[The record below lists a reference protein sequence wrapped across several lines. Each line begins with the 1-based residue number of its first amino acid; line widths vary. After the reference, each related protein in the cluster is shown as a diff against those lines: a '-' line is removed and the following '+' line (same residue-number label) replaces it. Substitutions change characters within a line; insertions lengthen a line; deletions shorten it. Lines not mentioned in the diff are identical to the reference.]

1 MSTPPP
7 THNQT
12 QASEDKNNTL
22 LACIIQSSDDAII
35 SKDLNGIITSWNK
48 GAENMFGFTSREMI
62 GAPIQQLLLADRLNE
77 ENLILKRVAKGD
89 KVSHFKTAW
98 KCKDGKVIQISITI
112 SPVLENSGKLI
123 GVSQIA
129 RDITKQI
136 KIERD
141 LYEQVIANKELAFQN
156 EEKAKRAA
164 ELVIANKELAFQ
176 NEEKAKRAAELVI
189 ANKEL
194 AFQNEEKAKRAAELV
209 IANKELAF
217 QNEEKAKRAAELLVI
232 TERLKVSLL
241 ETVNLAARI
250 GEMRDAYTAG
260 HEKSVGRLSEAI
272 ATELGF
278 DKEFQEGIRIAGH
291 LHDIGKIIVPIE
303 ILVKPTKLTIKEF
316 ELVKE
321 HVDAGYRLLND
332 ISFPWPVA
340 NLILE
345 HHERLDGSGYPKGL
359 KGDEISMG
367 GRIMAVA
374 DVVDAM
380 STHRPYRPGLGVDSA
395 LAELKRG
402 YGILYDKTV
411 VDACI
416 NLIEDKGFK
425 VKETLFI

>member
-1 MSTPPP
+1 MRTPP
-7 THNQT
+7 TTQNQT
-12 QASEDKNNTL
+12 KASADENQSL
-22 LACIIQSSDDAII
+22 LLGIIMSSEDAII
-35 SKDLNGIITSWNK
+35 GKDLKGIVTSWNR
-48 GAENMFGFTSREMI
+48 GAEKIFGYSANEI
-62 GAPIQQLLLADRLNE
+62 VGHSINILLPPERLKE
-77 ENLILKRVAKGD
+77 ELDILKVILQGKRVP
-89 KVSHFKTAW
+89 HFETVRL
-98 KCKDGKVIQISITI
+98 CKDGRRIDVSASI
-112 SPVLENSGKLI
+112 SPILDAKGNVI
-123 GVSQIA
+123 GASKIA
-129 RDITKQI
+129 RDITESKEQNRLL
-136 KIERD
+136 IE
-141 LYEQVIANKELAFQN
+141 
-156 EEKAKRAA
+156 
-164 ELVIANKELAFQ
+164 
-176 NEEKAKRAAELVI
+176 

-217 QNEEKAKRAAELLVI
+217 QNEEKAKRAAELLAI
-232 TERLKVSLL
+232 TKRLEVSLL

-260 HEKSVGRLSEAI
+260 HENSVGRLSEAI

-278 DKEFQEGIRIAGH
+278 DQAFQDGIRIGGY

-321 HVDAGYRLLND
+321 HVDAGYYLLND

-340 NLILE
+340 KVVLE
-345 HHERLDGSGYPKGL
+345 HHERLDGSGYPNGL

-380 STHRPYRPGLGVDSA
+380 ATHRPYRPGLGLDNA
-395 LAELKRG
+395 LTELKRG
-402 YGILYDKTV
+402 SGTLYDKTV

-416 NLIEDKGFK
+416 KLINVKGYQIK
-425 VKETLFI
+425 STLI

>member
-141 LYEQVIANKELAFQN
+141 LYEQ
-156 EEKAKRAA
+156 
-164 ELVIANKELAFQ
+164 
-176 NEEKAKRAAELVI
+176 VI

>member
-1 MSTPPP
+1 MTATPLSKYNLL
-7 THNQT
+7 TSIID
-12 QASEDKNNTL
+12 ASED
-22 LACIIQSSDDAII
+22 AII
-35 SKDLNGIITSWNK
+35 GMDLNGIILTWNK
-48 GAENMFGFTSREMI
+48 GAENIFGYSAEEAI
-62 GAPIQQLLLADRLNE
+62 GQSIELLIPPERLKE
-77 ENLILKRVAKGD
+77 ELDILKVILQGKRVP
-89 KVSHFKTAW
+89 HFETVRL
-98 KCKDGKVIQISITI
+98 CKDGRLINVSATI
-112 SPVLENSGKLI
+112 SPIIDANGKVI
-123 GVSQIA
+123 GASKIA
-129 RDITKQI
+129 RDNTKI
-136 KIERD
+136 KEQARVLIET
-141 LYEQVIANKELAFQN
+141 
-156 EEKAKRAA
+156 
-164 ELVIANKELAFQ
+164 
-176 NEEKAKRAAELVI
+176 
-189 ANKEL
+189 NKEL

-232 TERLKVSLL
+232 TKRLEVSLL
-241 ETVNLAARI
+241 ETVSLAARI

-260 HEKSVGRLSEAI
+260 HERSVGRLSEAI
-272 ATELGF
+272 ANELGF
-278 DKEFQEGIRIAGH
+278 DQAFQDGIRVAGY

-321 HVDAGYRLLND
+321 HVDAGYYLLNE

-340 NLILE
+340 NVVLE

-380 STHRPYRPGLGVDSA
+380 STHRPYRSGLGIDSA

-402 YGILYDKTV
+402 SGVPYDNAV

-416 NLIEDKGFK
+416 KIME
-425 VKETLFI
+425 VKSSNVTGEWGA

>member
-1 MSTPPP
+1 MRTPP
-7 THNQT
+7 TTQNQT
-12 QASEDKNNTL
+12 KASADENHSL
-22 LACIIQSSDDAII
+22 LLGIIMSSEDAII
-35 SKDLNGIITSWNK
+35 GKDLKGIVTSWNR
-48 GAENMFGFTSREMI
+48 GAEKIFGYSANEI
-62 GAPIQQLLLADRLNE
+62 VGHSINILLPPERLKE
-77 ENLILKRVAKGD
+77 ELDILKVILQGKRVP
-89 KVSHFKTAW
+89 HFETVRL
-98 KCKDGKVIQISITI
+98 CKDGRRIDVSASI
-112 SPVLENSGKLI
+112 SPILDAKGNVI
-123 GVSQIA
+123 GASKIA
-129 RDITKQI
+129 RDITESKEQNRLL
-136 KIERD
+136 IE
-141 LYEQVIANKELAFQN
+141 
-156 EEKAKRAA
+156 
-164 ELVIANKELAFQ
+164 
-176 NEEKAKRAAELVI
+176 

-217 QNEEKAKRAAELLVI
+217 QNEEKAKRAAELLAI
-232 TERLKVSLL
+232 TKRLEVSLL

-260 HEKSVGRLSEAI
+260 HENSVGRLSEAI

-278 DKEFQEGIRIAGH
+278 DQAFQDGIRISGY

-321 HVDAGYRLLND
+321 HVDAGYYLLND

-340 NLILE
+340 KVVLE
-345 HHERLDGSGYPKGL
+345 HHERLDGSGYPNGL

-380 STHRPYRPGLGVDSA
+380 ATHRPYRPGLGLDNA
-395 LAELKRG
+395 LTELKRG
-402 YGILYDKTV
+402 SGTLYDKTV

-416 NLIEDKGFK
+416 KLINVKGYQIK
-425 VKETLFI
+425 STLI